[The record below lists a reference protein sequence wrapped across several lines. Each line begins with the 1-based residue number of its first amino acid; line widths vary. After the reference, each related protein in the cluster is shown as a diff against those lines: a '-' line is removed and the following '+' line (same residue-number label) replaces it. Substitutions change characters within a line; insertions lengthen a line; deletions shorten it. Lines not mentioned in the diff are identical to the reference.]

1 MDVEH
6 LVNVDYPVDVEHL
19 VEVEHLVISSTL
31 WVKEPIFRILKSFL
45 LSKSQGRQF
54 LVLVINLERKTG
66 PQGGDSIEAAVKE
79 TCTAFIPYQNH
90 QVATFSQRKLAFRS
104 KYAE

>member
-1 MDVEH
+1 M
-6 LVNVDYPVDVEHL
+6 
-19 VEVEHLVISSTL
+19 ISSTL
-31 WVKEPIFRILKSFL
+31 WVKEPIFQILKSFL

-54 LVLVINLERKTG
+54 LVLVINLERKMG
-66 PQGGDSIEAAVKE
+66 PQGGDSIEAAVEK